1 MKLKI
6 KKKSQKKNG
15 IKGNL
20 LKPYLRELPTIIK
33 DLIGDGY
40 FLYPIKGD
48 GSCGLR
54 TPAAWIFQ
62 DQTLGPY
69 LAREINRIVVK
80 NWTFWQD
87 YFTFPFIRN
96 VRGGTKIVKKQ

>member
-1 MKLKI
+1 MKNEKKKEIEKNEERLRRMKLKI
-6 KKKSQKKNG
+6 KKKVQEKSG
-15 IKGNL
+15 IKEN
-20 LKPYLRELPTIIK
+20 LKPYLRELPKIVK

-40 FLYPIKGD
+40 LLCPIKGD

-69 LAREINRIVVK
+69 LARVPYE
-80 NWTFWQD
+80 Q
-87 YFTFPFIRN
+87 
-96 VRGGTKIVKKQ
+96 